1 MSGSEKNTQIFLIDT
16 NVFVAAVKS
25 PRKERKTLQLIVSMI
40 DRKDIKIVGNHLLVM
55 EMFRYAEGYESKTSM
70 DLVGKL
76 LGKMES
82 VQVGRNLKRV
92 CKDYFDTP
100 RKADILHAATC
111 LKADAILIT
120 NDRDFDRVRDEGIIK
135 VWSTAEAIMR
145 LL

>member
-1 MSGSEKNTQIFLIDT
+1 MNGSERNTQIFLIDT
-16 NVFVAAVKS
+16 NVFVAAVKN
-25 PRKERKTLQLIVSMI
+25 PRKKRKTVQLIVSMI
-40 DRKDIKIVGNHLLVM
+40 EREDIKIVGNHLLVM

-70 DLVGKL
+70 DLVGRL

-82 VQVGRNLKRV
+82 VQVGKNLKRV

-120 NDRDFDRVRDEGIIK
+120 NDKDFDRIREEGIIG
-135 VWSTAEAIMR
+135 VWSTSKAIR
-145 LL
+145 GLL